1 MEAISLPKFDR
12 EFKKLVKKVQDR
24 VKKEIKAILNKP
36 DIGEL
41 KRGDLANV
49 RVHKFNERNKLYL
62 LAYEADSKEN
72 RLYLY
77 TIGVHEGFYK
87 RLKRYLKEIE

>member
-1 MEAISLPKFDR
+1 MELISLPKFDR
-12 EFKKLVKKVQDR
+12 EFKKLVKKIRDR
-24 VKKEIKAILNKP
+24 VKEEIKVILNKP

-41 KRGDLANV
+41 KKGDLANV
-49 RVHKFNERNKLYL
+49 RVHKFKEGNKLYL
-62 LAYEADSKEN
+62 LAYEVDSKEN